1 MFFKGLIFYFVFYIW
16 TFCFFLV
23 FSTVNLFSVNFTS
36 KLSLFWSK
44 SILKIAKYILGI
56 KYEIEGLSNL
66 PNTPIIVASNH
77 QSAWETFF
85 LYSILKNPRI
95 VLKEE
100 LKKIPILSM
109 YFKKLGFIYVNRELG
124 LSSIKNILH
133 KIKNKTLNATRSIII
148 FPEGTRVD
156 PECKNELSTGVF
168 VLYKNLK
175 LPIVTIRHNSGHY
188 WLNKNIRKKKGTIK
202 VKIFSPIS
210 IGKDKSSVM
219 KILENNIYEKRN

>member
-1 MFFKGLIFYFVFYIW
+1 MFLKGLIFYFVFYIW

-36 KLSLFWSK
+36 NLSLFWSK

-168 VLYKNLK
+168 VLYKNLR

>member
-1 MFFKGLIFYFVFYIW
+1 MFLKGLIFYFVFYIW

-168 VLYKNLK
+168 VLYKNLR

>member
-168 VLYKNLK
+168 VLYKNLR